1 MLRNA
6 VTPEMLELLETG
18 TAGDLDFYGQYAR
31 LTGGPVLVLL
41 CGIGRVAIPIATLG
55 VPVIGLDADS
65 AVIDLAKQRA
75 MTANANRAMFVQGDP
90 THFVSDNK
98 HPLILIPGGALQ
110 RLLTLEEQR
119 ACLVGARNALQ
130 IGGTLV
136 LDLPILDLAQT
147 KQIPAEIRRY
157 GSTGDKV
164 AVMRQQV
171 QYDSP
176 RQVLQTLIACEWLNT
191 NGHVQSVQYGTTQT
205 RHATPGE
212 AILLLESCGFHV
224 TVYGGF
230 DRQDLVPG
238 ANRLVLEARRP
249 R

>member
-6 VTPEMLELLETG
+6 VTPEMLELLEIG

-41 CGIGRVAIPIATLG
+41 CGTGRVAIPIAKLG
-55 VPVIGLDADS
+55 IPVIGLDADS

-75 MTANANRAMFVQGDP
+75 IAANANRAMFVQGDP
-90 THFVSDNK
+90 THFVSEDK

-119 ACLVGARNALQ
+119 ACLIGARQALQ
-130 IGGTLV
+130 IGGTLL
-136 LDLPILDLAQT
+136 LDLPILDLDQT
-147 KQIPAEIRRY
+147 RQIPTAIRRY
-157 GSTGDKV
+157 GSTGDQV
-164 AVMRQQV
+164 AVIRSQIA
-171 QYDSP
+171 YDPS
-176 RQVLQTLIACEWLNT
+176 RQVVQTLVACEWLDSS
-191 NGHVQSVQYGTTQT
+191 GRVQNVQYGTCLT

-212 AILLLESCGFHV
+212 MILLLESCGFQA

-230 DRQDLVPG
+230 DRQDLVLG
-238 ANRLVLEARRP
+238 ANRLVLEAHRP